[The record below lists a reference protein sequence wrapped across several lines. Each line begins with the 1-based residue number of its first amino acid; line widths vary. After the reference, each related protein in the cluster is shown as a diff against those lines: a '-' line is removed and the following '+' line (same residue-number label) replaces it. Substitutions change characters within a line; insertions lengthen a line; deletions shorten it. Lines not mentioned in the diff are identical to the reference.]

1 MGITC
6 VSAAHEVG
14 LILPKKIQD
23 VLYKAHDSAWFA
35 CRFGLYDQRRS

>member
-14 LILPKKIQD
+14 LILPKNQD

-35 CRFGLYDQRRS
+35 CRFFGLYDQRRS